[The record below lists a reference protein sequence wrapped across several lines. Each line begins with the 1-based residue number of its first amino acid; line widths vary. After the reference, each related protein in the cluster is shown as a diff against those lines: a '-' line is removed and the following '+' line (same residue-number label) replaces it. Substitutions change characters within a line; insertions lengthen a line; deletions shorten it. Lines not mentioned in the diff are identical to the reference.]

1 MLWRPWDADVEMTA
15 SLEPSRHQVNS
26 VGVSKEV
33 DESPLPWA
41 KYRRKSEPSGGY
53 AQARSLEISR

>member
-1 MLWRPWDADVEMTA
+1 MPSDGAAEMTA
-15 SLEPSRHQVNS
+15 TREPTRHLVS
-26 VGVSKEV
+26 CVGVSTGE